1 VTAQGAGALALVLSG
16 GGARGAYE
24 MGVLRYALGTLA
36 PRLGRTAAPQIFC
49 GTSVGAINAC
59 ALAARAEAADF
70 GVVHVAAR
78 WESLR
83 LEDVFRLGWGDL
95 AALARWL
102 IGRPSAGSIASLL
115 DAAPLADLVRDVIL
129 WRALHD
135 NIASGRVQAV
145 TISSTDLETGH
156 TVVFVERAG
165 EEPITTTDAAV
176 EWVPA
181 RLRPQHALASAAI
194 PIVFPTVRVAGR
206 IFTDGGV
213 RQNTPIAPAI
223 RLGCGRVLVIGL
235 RANPAILSARA
246 SGRQDIRE
254 QQTLSSPLYLFG
266 KVLDAMLLDHVE
278 NDLANLRRVN
288 SALRALNP
296 AMLAEQHLALA
307 LVAAGGGMRPVR
319 DLFIRPSQDLSRLAA
334 DVLLRPAVR
343 GRLSGPAGYL
353 MRRIGES
360 AAAASE
366 PSDLLSYLL
375 FDGEYAHELMSL
387 GERDARAHRDE
398 LEAFLADA

>member
-1 VTAQGAGALALVLSG
+1 
-16 GGARGAYE
+16 
-24 MGVLRYALGTLA
+24 MGVLRYAFGTLA
-36 PRLGRTAAPQIFC
+36 PRLGKSAAPQIFC

-59 ALAARAEAADF
+59 ALAARAEADDF
-70 GVVHVAAR
+70 GVSHLAAR

-83 LEDVFRLGWGDL
+83 LEDIFRLGWGDL
-95 AALARWL
+95 AYLKTCWK
-102 IGRPSAGSIASLL
+102 
-115 DAAPLADLVRDVIL
+115 APVGNMFAYPNIVDVLPDWKIVPTQLRVRDVVL

-135 NIASGRVQAV
+135 NVASGRVQAV
-145 TISSTDLETGH
+145 TISATDLETGH

-165 EEPITTTDAAV
+165 EEPIQTTDAAV
-176 EWVPA
+176 EWAHV

-206 IFTDGGV
+206 IFTDGSV
-213 RQNTPIAPAI
+213 RQSTPIAPAI

-246 SGRQDIRE
+246 SGRQDVRE

-266 KVLDAMLLDHVE
+266 KVLDALLLDHVE

-288 SALRALNP
+288 SALRALSP
-296 AMLAEQHLALA
+296 TLLSEQPLALA
-307 LVAAGGGMRPVR
+307 LMAAGGALRPVR
-319 DLFIRPSQDLSRLAA
+319 DLFIRPSQDLARLAGE
-334 DVLLRPAVR
+334 VLMRPAVR

-353 MRRIGES
+353 MRRVGES

-375 FDGEYAHELMSL
+375 FDTEYAHELMSL
-387 GERDARAHRDE
+387 GERDARAHHAE